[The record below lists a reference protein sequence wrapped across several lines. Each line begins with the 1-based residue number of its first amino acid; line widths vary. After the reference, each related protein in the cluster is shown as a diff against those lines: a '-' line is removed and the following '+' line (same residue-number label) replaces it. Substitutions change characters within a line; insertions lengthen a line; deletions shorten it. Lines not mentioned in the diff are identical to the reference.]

1 MSKACTKQASAM
13 LLQSPAWPSKVTL
26 CVALFSL
33 VPHCNA
39 TATLIDIAQHHHH
52 GIERWVAAVQVAN
65 CVRKAP
71 CALLA
76 DVEQGLLPLVEY
88 LQGLGLSMPN
98 IATVVTKCASWS
110 LQWPGNWATCTQV
123 SQILPKVML
132 QTACTHSLISIE
144 LLLATA

>member
-1 MSKACTKQASAM
+1 MNKACTKQASAV

-26 CVALFSL
+26 CVARFSL
-33 VPHCNA
+33 VSHCNA
-39 TATLIDIAQHHHH
+39 TAALNDIAQHHHQ
-52 GIERWVAAVQVAN
+52 GIERWIAAMQVAN

-98 IATVVTKCASWS
+98 IATVVTKCASWN
-110 LQWPGNWATCTQV
+110 LQWQGNWAIWTQ
-123 SQILPKVML
+123 LTNFCPK
-132 QTACTHSLISIE
+132 
-144 LLLATA
+144 